1 MQEIASRLIS
11 TLISVK
17 YIEISKKQGGELMSE
32 VTSNFDF
39 TPIGQAIKKAREQS
53 GITREQL
60 AEQLDIT
67 PRHLQ
72 SIENEGQHPSFQL
85 FVQLIA
91 MFSISADQYIHSSK
105 LTEKTSL
112 RRQIDTILDSFDD
125 KELTVIEGTAQGICK
140 AKEPEE

>member
-1 MQEIASRLIS
+1 MN
-11 TLISVK
+11 
-17 YIEISKKQGGELMSE
+17 E
-32 VTSNFDF
+32 VTGIFDF
-39 TPIGQAIKKAREQS
+39 MPIGQAIKKAREQS

-60 AEQLDIT
+60 SEQLDIT

-85 FVQLIA
+85 FVQLITVL
-91 MFSISADQYIHSSK
+91 SISADQYIHSSK

-125 KELTVIEGTAQGICK
+125 KELTVVEGTVQGICK
-140 AKEPEE
+140 AKEPEK

>member
-1 MQEIASRLIS
+1 
-11 TLISVK
+11 
-17 YIEISKKQGGELMSE
+17 MSE
-32 VTSNFDF
+32 VTGTFDF
-39 TPIGQAIKKAREQS
+39 MPIGQAIKKACERS

-85 FVQLIA
+85 FVQLIT